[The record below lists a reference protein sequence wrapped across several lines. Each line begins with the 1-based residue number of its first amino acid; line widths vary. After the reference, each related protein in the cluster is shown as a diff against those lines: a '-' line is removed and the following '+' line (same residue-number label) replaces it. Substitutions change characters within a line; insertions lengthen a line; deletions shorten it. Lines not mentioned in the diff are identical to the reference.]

1 MSGSVLLIDDH
12 ELTRKLTRAWL
23 RRLGFETVEAA
34 DAQQAFRVVQSRFS
48 TTSTAEPLFSAVLLD
63 LSLPG
68 RDGWSIL
75 QQLRAHPAGAALL
88 ILAYTASPEAVQP
101 GHEFDG
107 LIKKTGQFEQF
118 ATQFRQLVQNESLKP

>member
-1 MSGSVLLIDDH
+1 MPNSVLLIDDH

-23 RRLGFETVEAA
+23 RRLGFETLEAG

-48 TTSTAEPLFSAVLLD
+48 SASTAEPLFSAVLLD

-88 ILAYTASPEAVQP
+88 ILAYTASPEAVKAD
-101 GHEFDG
+101 HEFDG

-118 ATQFRQLVQNESLKP
+118 AVQFRQLVPSESLKP